1 MKVLSSKI
9 KVRLIMICI
18 LLGTIPA
25 VIVGVFS
32 YFKAADTI
40 QNKVDEGNARILLQ
54 VKMSVEQL
62 LFIAD
67 HVMLQ
72 LIESPTVRSAM
83 AVDMKG
89 DEFQTFSNTETVIN
103 NLPTADIGSNGIAL
117 ANFSKGW
124 VMTNTGIYKLEEYE
138 RKGELEEYMKIPK
151 SSFWVDA
158 LSLQKQGISNKVVN
172 LNGVSLVKKSPIYLT
187 NPAGIVVMSI
197 PYSRF
202 SELVSENKRLG
213 EVMVVGEDGCV
224 IAHNNRAMW
233 GKDISDS
240 VYVKKLQEMKD
251 PNGKFTVSIENIQY
265 SVNYIRSEYNGWNYL
280 SVTSLDSVTKDSKA
294 IGWFTLF
301 ACLTVVMMVNVLA
314 FFISD
319 RMYMPIRKLYNL
331 VMGIPEFSGAFGKR
345 DELDLIED
353 RVNYLLKDQ
362 AKLKTQVYS
371 QFEQLKEFFN
381 LKLVISELDKG
392 IIESRTKL
400 YNYPPLPEYACVWV
414 IRIDTLEDTQYQ
426 ENDKDLMLF
435 SINNVICELLE
446 DSILLK
452 PVVIEEY
459 QVTIIGGSGWS
470 EEQYKNEVYALAQK
484 AQTVIGQALEFSV
497 SIGISN
503 PLHDYREIHRGY
515 MEGIE
520 ALKHQILLGYN
531 AIIFMDD
538 IQRKDGVKPIFPT
551 DLEKDLLEA
560 VKICDDGKARE
571 LLRQFVERIFK
582 VETSRHEYQISL
594 VRLATDLIFLLKESG
609 ESYNALI
616 REEQFIFER
625 LFHLKTAKEVEA
637 WFDKTLID
645 PIIKSIAAVEGSQ
658 YKKIVEDT
666 LRIIH
671 EEYDTDLTLEDCA
684 ARMNYHSSYI
694 RRILKKEAGI
704 SFSDYLMQYRMDMA
718 KKWLLE
724 TEMKVSDIAEKLRY
738 KNSENFIRC
747 FKKVAGMTPGQYR
760 DSNNPGHQ

>member
-1 MKVLSSKI
+1 MKVLNSRLKI
-9 KVRLIMICI
+9 RLILICI
-18 LLGTIPA
+18 LLGTVPA
-25 VIVGVFS
+25 VIVGIFS

-40 QNKVDEGNARILLQ
+40 QSKVDEGNSRILLQ

-67 HVMLQ
+67 HVMMQ

-83 AVDMKG
+83 AVDRDG
-89 DEFQTFSNTETVIN
+89 NEFQTFSNTEAVIN
-103 NLPTADIGSNGIAL
+103 NLPTADIGSNSITL

-124 VMTNTGIYKLEEYE
+124 VMTYTGIYKLDEYD
-138 RKGELEEYMKIPK
+138 RKPELEEYMKIPR

-158 LSLQKQGISNKVVN
+158 FTLRSQGISDKVLN

-187 NPAGIVVMSI
+187 NSRGIVVMSI
-197 PYSRF
+197 PYSRL
-202 SELVSENKRLG
+202 SELLLENKGLG

-224 IAHNNRAMW
+224 IAHNDRSMW

-240 VYVKKLQEMKD
+240 VYVKKLKEMKD
-251 PNGKFTVSIENIQY
+251 PSGNFTVATDNVLY
-265 SVNYIRSEYNGWNYL
+265 SVNYIKSEYNGWNYF

-301 ACLTVVMMVNVLA
+301 ACLVVIMMVNVLA
-314 FFISD
+314 LFISD
-319 RMYMPIRKLYNL
+319 RMYTPIRKLYNL
-331 VMGIPEFSGAFGKR
+331 VMRIPELSVAYEKQ
-345 DELDLIED
+345 DELGLIEE

-381 LKLVISELDKG
+381 LKLVLSDLDKN
-392 IIESRTKL
+392 IIDSRMKL

-414 IRIDTLEDTQYQ
+414 IRIDTLEGTQYQ

-446 DSILLK
+446 DDIILK
-452 PVVIEEY
+452 PIVIDEY
-459 QVTIIGGSGWS
+459 QVTIIGRSGGS
-470 EEQYKNEVYALAQK
+470 EEQYKNKVYALARK
-484 AQTVIGQALEFSV
+484 AQTVIRQALEFSV

-515 MEGIE
+515 LEGIE

-538 IQRKDGVKPIFPT
+538 IQKKGSVKPIFPI

-571 LLRQFVERIFK
+571 LLYQFVERIFM
-582 VETSRHEYQISL
+582 VEASRHEYQISL
-594 VRLATDLIFLLKESG
+594 IRLATDLIFLLKESG
-609 ESYNALI
+609 ESYSALI
-616 REEQFIFER
+616 REEQSIFEK

-637 WFDKTLID
+637 WFDKALMD
-645 PIIKSIAAVEGSQ
+645 PIMKSIAAVEGSRH
-658 YKKIVEDT
+658 KRIVEDI

-671 EEYDTDLTLEDCA
+671 EEYDTDLTLEDCS

-724 TEMKVSDIAEKLRY
+724 TELKVSDIAEKLRY
-738 KNSENFIRC
+738 RNPENFIRC
-747 FKKVAGMTPGQYR
+747 FKKVTGMTPGQYR
-760 DSNNPGHQ
+760 EVDHSGER